1 MKDFPTLR
9 EYLKSKQAFG
19 LGKAELLNLKKEYRK
34 LYFKEYNKRR
44 QKHIAYTLRLTQKQH
59 QRIQAEK
66 FSLKYSSLNTFII
79 DTLFAYFNKDYVFP
93 QEESKQQ
100 LINELN
106 AIGTNINQ
114 VVHKLHMHSLRMD
127 GDKGTLDHSEE
138 NLTRILDGYTLLK
151 EQVDE
156 VHKKIISFI
165 QKPQQALLGM
175 SWNELKQDKQKL
187 TSLISHFQDHLNTL

>member
-9 EYLKSKQAFG
+9 EYLKSKQVFG
-19 LGKAELLNLKKEYRK
+19 LEKAELLNLKKEYRK

-44 QKHIAYTLRLTQKQH
+44 RKHITYTLRITDKQH
-59 QRIQAEK
+59 KRLQAEK
-66 FSLKYSSLNTFII
+66 FHLNYSSLNAFII
-79 DTLFAYFNKDYVFP
+79 ETLFAYFDKGYVFP

-114 VVHKLHMHSLRMD
+114 VVHKLHMHSLRMY
-127 GDKGTLDHSEE
+127 GEKGTLDQSKV

-165 QKPQQALLGM
+165 QTPQKALLGM

-187 TSLISHFQDHLNTL
+187 STLITHLQEHLNTL

>member
-19 LGKAELLNLKKEYRK
+19 LRKKEIVCIKKEYRK

-44 QKHIAYTLRLTQKQH
+44 QKQITYTLRFTQKQH
-59 QRIQAEK
+59 QRLQAQK
-66 FSLKYSSLNTFII
+66 FHLKYSSLNKFII
-79 DTLFAYFNKDYVFP
+79 DTLFAYFDKGYVFP

-114 VVHKLHMHSLRMD
+114 VVHKLHIHSLRMN
-127 GDKGTLDHSEE
+127 GKNGTLHQSEE
-138 NLTRILDGYTLLK
+138 NLTRILEGYKILK

-156 VHKKIISFI
+156 LKKKIIDFI
-165 QKPQQALLGM
+165 QTPQSSLFGM
-175 SWNELKQDKQKL
+175 SWNEVKEDKEKL
-187 TSLISHFQDHLNTL
+187 SSLISHLQEHLKTL